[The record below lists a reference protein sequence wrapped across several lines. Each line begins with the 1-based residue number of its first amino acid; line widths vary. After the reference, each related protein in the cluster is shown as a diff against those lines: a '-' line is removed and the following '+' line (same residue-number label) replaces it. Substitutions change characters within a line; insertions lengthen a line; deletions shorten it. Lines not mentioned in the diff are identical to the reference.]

1 MAELKSNSGD
11 MENIKSENIKSENIE
26 MENNKE
32 IYGTEDPE
40 SGLRSDLGYKNGEA
54 ANEYD
59 ASQIQVLEGLE
70 AVRIRPGM
78 YIGSTSSSGL
88 HHLVYEIVDN
98 AIDEALAGYC
108 NHIEVTI
115 EPGNVISVS
124 DNGRGIPV
132 DIQEQTG
139 KSALEVVFTVLHAGG
154 KFGGG
159 GYKVSGG
166 LHGVG
171 ASVVNA
177 LSEWLTVQV
186 HRNGKIYEMKF
197 ARGEITEQIKEIGTT
212 DKTGTVVRF
221 KPDPEIFDDTVYFYD
236 TLHTRMRQQA
246 FLNAG
251 VRITIT
257 DKRDDDE
264 KPEQERNRPE
274 DENSDVLFYKGGIR
288 EYIAYLNRNKTPV
301 HDEVIYFKGEKDDS
315 VIEIAFQYN
324 DGYSSNVI
332 SFANDVHT
340 PEGGMHESGFR
351 MALTR
356 TVNDYGKKHNII
368 KTDADKLSGD
378 DVIEGITAV
387 VSVKL
392 PDPQFEGQ
400 TKQKLGNAYIRTI
413 ASGVVSTQLGD
424 YLEEH
429 PTTAKIILD
438 KAMMASRAREAARK
452 AKESVRRKTGLES
465 GQMPD
470 KLQDCNERD
479 PSLCEIYIV
488 EGDSAAGSA
497 IQGIDSRFQAILAM
511 WGKMLNVEKARADKI
526 YGNDK
531 LYPLIVALGAGIGDE
546 FNMDKLRY
554 HKIIIMADAD
564 VDGAHIRTLL
574 LTFFFRYMRPLIE
587 NGYVYSAVPPLYKL
601 IRGKTTRV
609 AYSDDERD
617 RISAEMR
624 GDDPNRKIDISRFKG
639 LGEMDPHE
647 LWETTM
653 DPEKRSLRRITIGDA
668 ERADQVFTLLMGEEV
683 QPRREWIE
691 DHARYVVNLDI

>member
-1 MAELKSNSGD
+1 MAELNLDTKV
-11 MENIKSENIKSENIE
+11 
-26 MENNKE
+26 
-32 IYGTEDPE
+32 TQ
-40 SGLRSDLGYKNGEA
+40 
-54 ANEYD
+54 EYD

-70 AVRIRPGM
+70 AVRKRPGM

-98 AIDEALAGYC
+98 SIDEALAGFC
-108 NHIEVTI
+108 THIEVTI
-115 EPGNVISVS
+115 EKGDVIRVA

-177 LSEWLTVQV
+177 LSEWLEVQV
-186 HRNGKIYEMKF
+186 HKDGQIHQMRF
-197 ARGEITEQIKEIGTT
+197 SRGDITEAIHVVGRTDRTGTT
-212 DKTGTVVRF
+212 VRF
-221 KPDPEIFDDTVYFYD
+221 KPDPEMFDDTVYDYD
-236 TLHTRMRQQA
+236 ILRTRMREQA

-251 VRITIT
+251 LRITLS
-257 DKRDDDE
+257 DE
-264 KPEQERNRPE
+264 REEEPKVKTMCYE
-274 DENSDVLFYKGGIR
+274 GGIR
-288 EYIAYLNRNKTPV
+288 EFVAYLNKHKNPI
-301 HDEVIYFKGEKDDS
+301 HPEVIYLSGSKDDA
-315 VIEIAFQYN
+315 VAEIALQYN
-324 DGYSSNVI
+324 DGYNENLV
-332 SFANDVHT
+332 SFANDIHT
-340 PEGGMHESGFR
+340 PEGGMHETGFKT
-351 MALTR
+351 ALTR
-356 TVNDYGKKHNII
+356 VINAYGQKNNII
-368 KTDADKLSGD
+368 KGDDKVSGD
-378 DVIEGITAV
+378 DVREGISAV
-387 VSVKL
+387 ISVKL
-392 PDPQFEGQ
+392 PEAQFEGQ
-400 TKQKLGNAYIRTI
+400 TKQKLGNAYIRTLVDGI
-413 ASGVVSTQLGD
+413 VNDQLTA

-429 PTTAKIILD
+429 PQTAKAILE
-438 KAMMASRAREAARK
+438 KAMMANRAREAARK
-452 AKESVRRKTGLES
+452 ARESVRRKTGLES

-470 KLQDCNERD
+470 KLQDCNECD

-497 IQGIDSRFQAILAM
+497 IQGRDSRFQAILAM

-546 FNMDKLRY
+546 FNIEKLRY

-564 VDGAHIRTLL
+564 VDGSHIRTLL

-587 NGYVYSAVPPLYKL
+587 HGYVYSAVPPLYKL
-601 IRGKTTRV
+601 SRGKQQRV
-609 AYSDDERD
+609 AYSDEERD
-617 RISAEMR
+617 RLSKEMR
-624 GDDPNRKIDISRFKG
+624 GDNSNVKIDISRYKG

-653 DPEKRSLRRITIGDA
+653 DPEQRTLRRITLNDA
-668 ERADQVFTLLMGEEV
+668 IQADEVFTVLMGEEV
-683 QPRREWIE
+683 EPRREWIE
-691 DHARYVVNLDI
+691 ENARYVVNLDI